1 MRKKYTVI
9 RHARLVDGTGAPAIE
24 DAVFVFFNGD
34 TVSDDR
40 LVYCG
45 DAAGYDPS
53 ITADGEVFA
62 LDLAD
67 STYTI
72 LPGLVNTHV
81 HLSLELPYLPYYVD
95 KFGDAYRAMVT
106 YRRAC
111 EALLCGVTTLRGVGQ
126 CGHLR
131 DRRPQCHQQGHVR
144 RSPDHHLRL
153 RPLPPCRPRPQH
165 PPQCGVLRS
174 G

>member
-9 RHARLVDGTGAPAIE
+9 RNVRLVDGTGSPAVE

-34 TVSDDR
+34 TVADDR

-45 DAAGYDPS
+45 SATNYDS
-53 ITADGEVFA
+53 AITADGEVFP
-62 LDLAD
+62 LDLSD
-67 STYTI
+67 STYTV

-81 HLSLELPYLPYYVD
+81 HLSLELPYLPYYLD

-111 EALLCGVTTLRGVGQ
+111 EALLCGVTTVRGVGNA
-126 CGHLR
+126 
-131 DRRPQCHQQGHVR
+131 DTA
-144 RSPDHHLRL
+144 DYHLRL
-153 RPLPPCRPRPQH
+153 RPQPPRRPRLQH
-165 PPQCGVLRS
+165 PPQCTVLRS